1 MTVED
6 IFGLVSDDSDEEY
19 DSESSEES
27 EDYDP
32 WGTTG
37 PQSST
42 DIGPR
47 ERKERIRRKGRI
59 PLNLTSSYGRR
70 SGWGVR
76 EGIRE
81 LLQNLFPPLLKT

>member
-6 IFGLVSDDSDEEY
+6 IFELASDGSDEKY
-19 DSESSEES
+19 DSESDEES
-27 EDYDP
+27 EDYNP
-32 WGTTG
+32 WADTA
-37 PQSST
+37 
-42 DIGPR
+42 PR

-59 PLNLTSSYGRR
+59 PLNLTSSYARR
-70 SGWGVR
+70 SGWGVH